1 MKSRGGGTRAEL
13 VERPARL
20 RRLVLEC
27 LDLGLAVLDGSKEL
41 VDLDTLA
48 GCMRG
53 RCGRRRAIG
62 RVPRS
67 GGDHKWRFRARER
80 RARGWVRQRANRRGR
95 CGQRGGRERGRVDR
109 RERLQPGRVG
119 RATPAEPAFTIIS
132 SFIRI
137 HKRADVQAVD
147 VRVRSGCG
155 CRYGRRCGRRGRAR
169 PRRGGRLERRR
180 LGRVC
185 ALDSL
190 FLLPLL
196 RELHIDK
203 LISSMQARRREGA
216 DAPVP
221 LRAAPSGRARPA
233 RT

>member
-1 MKSRGGGTRAEL
+1 
-13 VERPARL
+13 
-20 RRLVLEC
+20 
-27 LDLGLAVLDGSKEL
+27 
-41 VDLDTLA
+41 
-48 GCMRG
+48 MRG

-80 RARGWVRQRANRRGR
+80 RARGRVRQRADRRGR
-95 CGQRGGRERGRVDR
+95 RGQRGGRERGRVDR

-119 RATPAEPAFTIIS
+119 RAASAKTAFTIIS
-132 SFIRI
+132 SCLRI
-137 HKRADVQAVD
+137 HKRVNVQAVD
-147 VRVRSGCG
+147 VRVCSGCG
-155 CRYGRRCGRRGRAR
+155 RRRRCGRRGRAG
-169 PRRGGRLERRR
+169 PRSGGRLERRR
-180 LGRVC
+180 LGRVG

-196 RELHIDK
+196 RELHIDT

-221 LRAAPSGRARPA
+221 SRAAPSGRARPA